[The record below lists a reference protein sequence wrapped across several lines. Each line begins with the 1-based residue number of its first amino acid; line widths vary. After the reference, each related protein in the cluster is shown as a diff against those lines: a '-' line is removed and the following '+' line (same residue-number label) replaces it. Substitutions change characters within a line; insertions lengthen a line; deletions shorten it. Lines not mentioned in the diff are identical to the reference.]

1 MMKNFECSF
10 ILMSLITGLGKITM
24 KDKGASVDEA
34 IKSERIFVFMGALG
48 SGAIKQFVG
57 LSIGL
62 RSTRLISYRTRK
74 HERAHTRG

>member
-34 IKSERIFVFMGALG
+34 IKSERIFMFMGALW
-48 SGAIKQFVG
+48 SGFN
-57 LSIGL
+57 
-62 RSTRLISYRTRK
+62 
-74 HERAHTRG
+74 